1 MNRSTGAGC
10 AQYPRAQGGGFFGAR
25 LRVRTLVGGQ
35 RPFKPHHLSYRSVRR
50 PTFYYNAC
58 DVNSLTYELD
68 DAGHQWALYLTEAKP
83 LFLFTEMAG
92 YYVVFNGEAR
102 GIY

>member
-1 MNRSTGAGC
+1 MDVPMASE
-10 AQYPRAQGGGFFGAR
+10 
-25 LRVRTLVGGQ
+25 
-35 RPFKPHHLSYRSVRR
+35 HHHIVKLR

-83 LFLFTEMAG
+83 MFLFT
-92 YYVVFNGEAR
+92 
-102 GIY
+102 